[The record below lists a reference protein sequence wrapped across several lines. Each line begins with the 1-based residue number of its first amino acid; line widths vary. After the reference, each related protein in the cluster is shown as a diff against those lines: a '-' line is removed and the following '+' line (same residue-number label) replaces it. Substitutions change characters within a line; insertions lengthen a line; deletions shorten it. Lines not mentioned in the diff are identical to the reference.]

1 MHCPR
6 TLLYSRPG
14 CMSVSPAFRPG
25 QSAGSPGPPIVP
37 VVGQAAR
44 AEGFE
49 DQGVEP
55 VKQRVQKFA
64 AAAGDQL
71 VEKYLGIHGVIE
83 DGGAGDGRLVVN
95 IKNNTIF
102 LYDSDLR
109 IIDAGK
115 GIIALGPLFFLPECL
130 RRQEINSFDTPWNFS
145 VNMVK

>member
-1 MHCPR
+1 MFPR
-6 TLLYSRPG
+6 LS
-14 CMSVSPAFRPG
+14 
-25 QSAGSPGPPIVP
+25 GPDKAPDRQENPIVP

-71 VEKYLGIHGVIE
+71 VEKYPGIHSVIE
-83 DGGAGDGRLVVN
+83 DGGAGDGRLVIN

-115 GIIALGPLFFLPECL
+115 GIIALGPLFFCPGA
-130 RRQEINSFDTPWNFS
+130 SGG
-145 VNMVK
+145 KK